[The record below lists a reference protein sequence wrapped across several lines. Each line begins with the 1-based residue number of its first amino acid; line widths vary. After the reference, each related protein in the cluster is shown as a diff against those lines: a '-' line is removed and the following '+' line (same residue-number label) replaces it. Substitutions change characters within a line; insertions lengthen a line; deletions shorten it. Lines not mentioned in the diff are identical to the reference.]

1 MHCACVIWDRCVKY
15 RKLPFT
21 GIAAANLFFGQDL
34 TQTYHVRVIG
44 GSKLTLGVNGC
55 LFYMLAWRLVQRA
68 PPPSRGLAVLLLR
81 SCRHQI
87 TSVLSGITSILA
99 DKKDKKESGMSSLML
114 FYS

>member
-21 GIAAANLFFGQDL
+21 GIAAANLFFFCQDL

-68 PPPSRGLAVLLLR
+68 PPHLQGDR
-81 SCRHQI
+81 STAI
-87 TSVLSGITSILA
+87 NELS
-99 DKKDKKESGMSSLML
+99 SSN
-114 FYS
+114 YICTVWN